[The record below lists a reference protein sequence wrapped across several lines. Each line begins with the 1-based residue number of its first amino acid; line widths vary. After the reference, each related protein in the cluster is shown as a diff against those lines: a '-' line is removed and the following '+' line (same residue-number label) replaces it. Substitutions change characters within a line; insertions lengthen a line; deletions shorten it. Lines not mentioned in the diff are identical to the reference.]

1 MGFYALGYANSD
13 SSGPSS
19 NPSNSNDLTQD
30 YGRASFDVRNRLFLS
45 GTASLAHNIR
55 ISPFVIANSGA
66 PFNITTGTDLNGDS
80 FYNDRPAFGQ
90 LQNGVCPASAV
101 TNQYGCFNLNSEP
114 GPAPHSRELRQ
125 RSSQRHRQSAPLQ
138 DVRFRW

>member
-1 MGFYALGYANSD
+1 MPTAIPADRPATLPIQY
-13 SSGPSS
+13 
-19 NPSNSNDLTQD
+19 DLTQD

-80 FYNDRPAFGQ
+80 FFNDRPAFAQ
-90 LQNGVCPASAV
+90 LNGLP
-101 TNQYGCFNLNSEP
+101 
-114 GPAPHSRELRQ
+114 RLRG
-125 RSSQRHRQSAPLQ
+125 
-138 DVRFRW
+138 